1 MIWLY
6 LCFNFIPVMILILK
20 IINKEYD
27 DPRLFIYIV
36 LWLIA
41 VSVFWY
47 YKGWYTFDYPRGVF
61 DPDYL
66 RK

>member
-1 MIWLY
+1 M
-6 LCFNFIPVMILILK
+6 MILILK
-20 IINKEYD
+20 IKNKEYD
-27 DPRLFIYIV
+27 DPKFFVYIS

-47 YKGWYTFDYPRGVF
+47 YMGWYTFDAPRGVF
-61 DPDYL
+61 DPDYF

>member
-6 LCFNFIPVMILILK
+6 LCFNFIPAMILILK
-20 IINKEYD
+20 IKNKEYD
-27 DPRLFIYIV
+27 DPKLFIYIV

-47 YKGWYTFDYPRGVF
+47 YMDWYTFDAPRGVF

>member
-6 LCFNFIPVMILILK
+6 LCFNFIPMMILILK
-20 IINKEYD
+20 IKNKEYD
-27 DPRLFIYIV
+27 GPKLFVYIS

-41 VSVFWY
+41 VSVLWY
-47 YKGWYTFDYPRGVF
+47 YMGWYTFDTPRGVF

>member
-6 LCFNFIPVMILILK
+6 LCFNFIPAMILILK
-20 IINKEYD
+20 IKNKEYD
-27 DPRLFIYIV
+27 DPKLFVCIV
-36 LWLIA
+36 LWLVAI
-41 VSVFWY
+41 SVFWY
-47 YKGWYTFDYPRGVF
+47 YMEWYTFESTPGVF

>member
-6 LCFNFIPVMILILK
+6 LSFNFIPMMILILK
-20 IINKEYD
+20 IKNKEYD
-27 DPRLFIYIV
+27 DPKFFVYIS

-47 YKGWYTFDYPRGVF
+47 YMGWYTIDAPRGVF
-61 DPDYL
+61 DPDYF

>member
-27 DPRLFIYIV
+27 DPRFFIYIL

-47 YKGWYTFDYPRGVF
+47 YMGWYTFDAPRVVF
-61 DPDYL
+61 DTDYL